1 MKNKIDFNC
10 PNFSTQLYKFDE
22 DLRFNICTYIELE
35 AKDNAPYNYSE
46 SKGNK
51 AHYRDK
57 IEKNENNTAVIAHAN
72 YSAAIEYGI
81 EPNDKK
87 VFPVRAKALK
97 FKVNGKEIFAKW
109 AKPFKNGRKPN
120 PVMRNAARTV
130 MKRDF
135 SSIYDRLFK
144 KYF

>member
-1 MKNKIDFNC
+1 MKNKIDFSM

-22 DLRFNICTYIELE
+22 MLRFNLGSYIELE
-35 AKDNAPYNYSE
+35 ARDTAPVDTGVYRNNINYDG
-46 SKGNK
+46 K
-51 AHYRDK
+51 YT
-57 IEKNENNTAVIAHAN
+57 ITANAN

-81 EPNDKK
+81 AANENK
-87 VFPVRAKALK
+87 VFPKAAKTLH
-97 FKVNGKEIFAKW
+97 FKVNGEDVFVKW
-109 AKPFKNGRKPN
+109 SRPFKKGRRPN

-135 SSIYDRLFK
+135 NRIYDDLFK